1 MTEIRTMLRERGSM
15 PLNEFRAA
23 ACAMIPAEA
32 TRYGRVSRASVVRVW
47 LTSYRR
53 CIQIRDGVIQYR
65 EAGDGVAREEGK
77 RGAKMLAV
85 LKINGRI
92 SYEESGFKR
101 ATWNSYSRALRRLKW
116 VMRDST
122 GGLIWCGP
130 IDAEW
135 ALVTRENSGRKGQ
148 ATE

>member
-1 MTEIRTMLRERGSM
+1 MTEIRAMLRERGSM
-15 PLNEFRAA
+15 PLNDFRAA

-53 CIQIRDGVIQYR
+53 CIQIRDGVIYYCK
-65 EAGDGVAREEGK
+65 AGDGAAQQEGK
-77 RGAKMLAV
+77 RGAKMLAI
-85 LKINGRI
+85 LKANGRI
-92 SYEESGFKR
+92 SCEESGFKK

-116 VMRDST
+116 VTRDST
-122 GGLIWCGP
+122 GVLIWCGP

-135 ALVTRENSGRKGQ
+135 ALVTRENSGRKDQ
-148 ATE
+148 AAE